1 MLTFNFNNISPEKD
15 SFMLDAGC
23 GPGRHVFGFMDQFPD
38 ITCVGVDLDFSSL
51 QEGKTNLTLFSSI
64 SNKES
69 TFLQGSVYN
78 LPFSDNAFQ
87 TIICSEVLEHV
98 ADVDA
103 TLKELTRLLKPGGNL
118 LISVPSYFPE
128 KICWLLSKDYQN
140 MPGGHVRIFR
150 RSVLQEKVE
159 EKGYSLERTE
169 KYHALHSP
177 YWWLRCLFW
186 ASQDNNFLVKVYKKI
201 LEIQILRNPMIL
213 RVLDNLLNPFLGK
226 STSFYFKKL

>member
-1 MLTFNFNNISPEKD
+1 MLTFNFQNIKPTKD

-23 GPGRHVFGFMDQFPD
+23 GPGRHIFGFMDQFSD
-38 ITCVGVDLDFSSL
+38 VTCVGLDLDFDSL
-51 QEGKTNLTLFSSI
+51 QEGKNNLTLFSSI

-78 LPFSDNAFQ
+78 LPFKDNSFE

-103 TLKELTRLLKPGGNL
+103 TLKELTRLIRPGGNL
-118 LISVPSYFPE
+118 LVSVPSYYPE
-128 KICWLLSKDYQN
+128 KICWLLSKEYQK
-140 MPGGHVRIFR
+140 MPGGHVRIFKK
-150 RSVLQEKVE
+150 STLQEKVE
-159 EKGYSLERTE
+159 EKGYKLEMTE

-186 ASQDNNFLVKVYKKI
+186 SSQENNFLVNIYKKI
-201 LEIQILRNPMIL
+201 LEIQILRNPPIL
-213 RVLDNLLNPFLGK
+213 RILDNLLNPFLGK

>member
-1 MLTFNFNNISPEKD
+1 MDTFNFESLNLKKVKKAID
-15 SFMLDAGC
+15 IGC
-23 GPGRHVFGFMDQFPD
+23 GNGRHLKSLGFRLKKAEIF
-38 ITCVGVDLDFSSL
+38 GVDQLEHEIHKLNNEFDTHVCKNGNSYSFSV
-51 QEGKTNLTLFSSI
+51 QDIRAI
-64 SNKES
+64 SFE
-69 TFLQGSVYN
+69 
-78 LPFSDNAFQ
+78 DNSFDMV
-87 TIICSEVLEHV
+87 ICSEVLEHV

-128 KICWLLSKDYQN
+128 KICWLLSKGYQN

-150 RSVLQEKVE
+150 KSVLQEKVE
-159 EKGYSLERTE
+159 EKGYNLERTE

-186 ASQDNNFLVKVYKKI
+186 SSQDSNFLVKVYKKI